1 MISDSLYWKDE
12 LLKLSQKVGLRL
24 TQRRW
29 NQRSLFAVEKEVFIG
44 FYSIR
49 KLIESKKVSSS
60 ASGKNYKVREFPRNS
75 KFDISLVDDP
85 SKEFDFTKY
94 KQIDISIADMCN
106 QFIHSYYFLPVIPD
120 GTALIG
126 FFICSDYQRKK
137 SIYFI
142 NVLDV
147 IDIYKTVGKDFPI
160 SYHIRKNDSDRINVN
175 VE

>member
-24 TQRRW
+24 AQRRW
-29 NQRSLFAVEKEVFIG
+29 SQRSLFAVEKEVFIG

-49 KLIESKKVSSS
+49 KLIESKKISSPI
-60 ASGKNYKVREFPRNS
+60 SGKNYKVREFPRNS
-75 KFDISLVDDP
+75 QPDISLIDNP

-94 KQIDISIADMCN
+94 KHVDISIADMCN
-106 QFIHSYYFLPVIPD
+106 QFIHSYYFLPVMPD
-120 GTALIG
+120 GKALVG

-142 NVLDV
+142 SVFDV
-147 IDIYKTVGKDFPI
+147 VDIYKTVGENYPT
-160 SYHIRKNDSDRINVN
+160 SYHLNKSKSGRNNVN
-175 VE
+175 IE